1 MQPVNSRRDK
11 ALRYAVQ
18 WGCCRGDKHSF
29 WQQMWLIMW
38 PSMLSKHCIW
48 WSRTGATPLT
58 HGHSYGT
65 HHANKHAQGK
75 WVHIWWVHCCIR
87 QLHTIV
93 LVQLCFH
100 RPSTKKHTHTHT
112 EHIHLLYP
120 KHSNWF
126 QHLMLCDVWTQCIC
140 CSWPNTN
147 HSYTHT
153 VWNVLAVLC
162 LLNIISYQPVGNH
175 FTHVFTNW
183 AVLVKIENVHHK
195 RDDII
200 W

>member
-18 WGCCRGDKHSF
+18 WGCCRGDKRSF

-48 WSRTGATPLT
+48 WSRTGATPLA

-100 RPSTKKHTHTHT
+100 RPSTKKHTHTLST
-112 EHIHLLYP
+112 FIYYTPSTQTLNIWCSVTCELSASAALGQTLTILIH
-120 KHSNWF
+120 
-126 QHLMLCDVWTQCIC
+126 TQCEMYWLC
-140 CSWPNTN
+140 C
-147 HSYTHT
+147 
-153 VWNVLAVLC
+153 AC
-162 LLNIISYQPVGNH
+162 
-175 FTHVFTNW
+175 
-183 AVLVKIENVHHK
+183 
-195 RDDII
+195 
-200 W
+200 